1 MANDKMM
8 PTTIEQLLCTVDRGT
23 KAAFVRFPDH
33 IVPGGK
39 PLVIQ
44 IRELSYNE
52 VAAIK
57 QATADS
63 QLRIVLAGTVAPSF
77 KELAEKM
84 SVPTPFDAIKSV
96 LSAGEIEELSLRIE
110 QLSGFRRRLSE
121 IVEDI
126 EKN

>member
-1 MANDKMM
+1 MGNDKMT
-8 PTTIEQLLCTVDRGT
+8 PTTVEQLLGIGQREIKTAC
-23 KAAFVRFPDH
+23 VRFPGH
-33 IVPGGK
+33 IVAGGD

-57 QATADS
+57 QASTDS
-63 QLRIVLAGTVAPSF
+63 QLRIVLAGTAAPSF
-77 KELAEKM
+77 KDLAIKM
-84 SVPTPFDAIKSV
+84 GVPTPFDAIKSV
-96 LSAGEIEELSLRIE
+96 LSAGEIEELALRIE